1 MGQCYN
7 CGKKNRVGEL
17 FCQHCGRSLTAPETQ
32 KLEKES
38 YESVISEL
46 EGITRL
52 APGAPVYLQ
61 PQDAIEP
68 IVLHPT
74 EHTTIGRLDSGS
86 PEQPD
91 IDLTVYGALDRGVS
105 RIHAAIERIDEDI
118 LALVD
123 LKSGN
128 GTYLNGLKL
137 EPGRPHILHDGDEM
151 RFGNLAVHI
160 YFN

>member
-7 CGKKNRVGEL
+7 CGEKNRVGEL

-32 KLEKES
+32 KLTRDS
-38 YESVISEL
+38 HESVIPEP

-52 APGAPVYLQ
+52 EADAPIFLQ
-61 PQDAIEP
+61 PQDAIDP
-68 IVLHPT
+68 IVLYPG
-74 EHTTIGRLDSGS
+74 EQTTLGRLDSGS
-86 PEQPD
+86 PDQPD

-105 RIHAAIERIDEDI
+105 RVHAAIERIDEDI

-137 EPGRPHILHDGDEM
+137 EPGQPHILHDGDEM